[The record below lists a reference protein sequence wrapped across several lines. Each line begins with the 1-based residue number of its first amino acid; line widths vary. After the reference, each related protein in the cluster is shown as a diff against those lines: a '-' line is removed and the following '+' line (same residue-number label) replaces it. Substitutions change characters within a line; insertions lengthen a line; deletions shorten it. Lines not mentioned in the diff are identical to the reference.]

1 MAGKWARR
9 SMVTKILIADDDPD
23 ILELVNYKLL
33 QSGYDVTTVTN
44 GADAITRAKE
54 TLPDLIILDVM
65 MPFYSGIEVTVELR
79 QTPEFSS
86 IPIILLTAKSME
98 LDTERGF
105 AAGANDYMT
114 KPFSPRELVTRV
126 QAALSRN

>member
-1 MAGKWARR
+1 M
-9 SMVTKILIADDDPD
+9 TKILIADDDPD
-23 ILELVNYKLL
+23 ILELVNYKL
-33 QSGYDVTTVTN
+33 QQTGYDITAVTN
-44 GADAITRAKE
+44 GADAISRAKE

-65 MPFYSGIEVTVELR
+65 MPFYSGIEVTLELR
-79 QTPEFSS
+79 KIPEFVS

-98 LDTERGF
+98 LDTEKGF
-105 AAGANDYMT
+105 AAGASDYMT